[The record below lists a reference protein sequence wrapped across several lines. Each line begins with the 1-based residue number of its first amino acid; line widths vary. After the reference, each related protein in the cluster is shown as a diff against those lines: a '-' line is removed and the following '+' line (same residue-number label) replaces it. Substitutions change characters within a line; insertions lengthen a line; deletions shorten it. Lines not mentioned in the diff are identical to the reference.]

1 MTVIPFGEGMVLSD
15 INLGI
20 LYLFAISSLGVYGI
34 IMSGWASNSK
44 YAFLG
49 GLRSAAQ
56 MVSYEVSI
64 GFIIMTVLLCVGSSN
79 LSEIVMAQKSVWF
92 MIPLFPMFIMFF
104 ISALAE
110 TNCHPFDLPEAEAEL
125 VAGYNV
131 EYSGMGFALFFL
143 GEYANMILM
152 SCVTVILFMGGW
164 LPPFDILPLNLIP
177 GPIWFALKTLIF
189 VSLFVWARAAYP
201 RYRYDQ
207 LMRLGWKIFLPIS
220 LGWVLLTAGI
230 LISFNWLPVASAI

>member
-1 MTVIPFGEGMVLSD
+1 
-15 INLGI
+15 
-20 LYLFAISSLGVYGI
+20 
-34 IMSGWASNSK
+34 
-44 YAFLG
+44 
-49 GLRSAAQ
+49 
-56 MVSYEVSI
+56 
-64 GFIIMTVLLCVGSSN
+64 
-79 LSEIVMAQKSVWF
+79 MAQKSVWF

-110 TNCHPFDLPEAEAEL
+110 TNRHPFDLPEAEAEL